1 MNLKNAIESLRTEL
15 RKFSTQKQSFAD
27 YKLTDGT
34 VVRVDGDLVAGTAV
48 YVVAEEG
55 TLPAPDGE
63 HVVEGVGT
71 IKTEGG
77 KIVEVIAAEV
87 ATPEIEPLPVAAEI
101 TPEVAVEVTEEI
113 KEAYPAMTPE
123 VVEAIV
129 AKHLASIME
138 ELKAAY
144 TEMGKMKEKMS
155 AFASQVET
163 MADIVEK
170 VSELPTE
177 APKASGSAIV
187 EQRKAQASQNFN
199 ALAQALQSLKSVK
212 N

>member
-48 YVVAEEG
+48 YVVAEDG

-87 ATPEIEPLPVAAEI
+87 PVAAQEVEV
-101 TPEVAVEVTEEI
+101 EVAPEEVAP
-113 KEAYPAMTPE
+113 EAPIAMTPDM
-123 VVEAIV
+123 VEAIV
-129 AKHLASIME
+129 AKHLSAIME

-144 TEMGKMKEKMS
+144 AEMGKMKEKMS

-170 VSELPTE
+170 VSELPAE

-199 ALAQALQSLKSVK
+199 ALAQALQSLKSK

>member
-48 YVVAEEG
+48 YVVAEDG

-87 ATPEIEPLPVAAEI
+87 PVAAQEVEI
-101 TPEVAVEVTEEI
+101 EVAPEE
-113 KEAYPAMTPE
+113 P
-123 VVEAIV
+123 
-129 AKHLASIME
+129 
-138 ELKAAY
+138 
-144 TEMGKMKEKMS
+144 
-155 AFASQVET
+155 
-163 MADIVEK
+163 
-170 VSELPTE
+170 E
-177 APKASGSAIV
+177 APEMPEAPWPTSLRRFPNSQPRPQK
-187 EQRKAQASQNFN
+187 QAVQ
-199 ALAQALQSLKSVK
+199 QSLSSARLRHRRTSTHSHKHFNHSK
-212 N
+212 KTKPLNPH

>member
-48 YVVAEEG
+48 YVVAEDG

-87 ATPEIEPLPVAAEI
+87 PVAAQEVEI
-101 TPEVAVEVTEEI
+101 EVAPEEP
-113 KEAYPAMTPE
+113 EAPEMPEAPIAMTPDM
-123 VVEAIV
+123 VEAIV
-129 AKHLASIME
+129 AKHLSAIME

-144 TEMGKMKEKMS
+144 AEMGKMKEKMS

-170 VSELPTE
+170 VSELPAE

-199 ALAQALQSLKSVK
+199 ALAQALQSLKSK

>member
-27 YKLTDGT
+27 YKLVDGT

-48 YVVAEEG
+48 YVVAEDG

-87 ATPEIEPLPVAAEI
+87 PVAAQEVEI
-101 TPEVAVEVTEEI
+101 EVAPEEP
-113 KEAYPAMTPE
+113 EAPEMPEAPIAMTPDM
-123 VVEAIV
+123 VEAIV
-129 AKHLASIME
+129 AKHLSAIME

-144 TEMGKMKEKMS
+144 AEMGNMKEKMS

-170 VSELPTE
+170 VSELPAE

-199 ALAQALQSLKSVK
+199 ALAQALQSLKSK

>member
-1 MNLKNAIESLRTEL
+1 MNLKSAIESLRIEL

-48 YVVAEEG
+48 YVVAEDG

-87 ATPEIEPLPVAAEI
+87 PVAAQEVEI
-101 TPEVAVEVTEEI
+101 EVAPEEP
-113 KEAYPAMTPE
+113 EAPEMPEAPIAMTPDM
-123 VVEAIV
+123 VEAIV
-129 AKHLASIME
+129 AKHLSAIME

-144 TEMGKMKEKMS
+144 AEMGKMKEKMS

-170 VSELPTE
+170 VSELPAE

-199 ALAQALQSLKSVK
+199 ALAQALQSLKSK

>member
-27 YKLTDGT
+27 YKLVDGT

-129 AKHLASIME
+129 AKHLGAIME

-144 TEMGKMKEKMS
+144 AEMGKMKEKMS

-199 ALAQALQSLKSVK
+199 ALAQALQSLKSK

>member
-27 YKLTDGT
+27 YKLVDGT

-48 YVVAEEG
+48 YVVAEDG

-87 ATPEIEPLPVAAEI
+87 PVAAQEVEI
-101 TPEVAVEVTEEI
+101 EVAPEEVAP
-113 KEAYPAMTPE
+113 EAPIAMTPDM
-123 VVEAIV
+123 VEAIV
-129 AKHLASIME
+129 AKHLSAIME

-144 TEMGKMKEKMS
+144 AEMGKMKEKMS

-170 VSELPTE
+170 VSELPAE

-199 ALAQALQSLKSVK
+199 ALAQALQSLKSK

>member
-1 MNLKNAIESLRTEL
+1 MNLKSAIESLRTEL
-15 RKFSTQKQSFAD
+15 RKFTTQKQNFAD

-48 YVVAEEG
+48 YVVTEEG

-77 KIVEVIAAEV
+77 KIVEV
-87 ATPEIEPLPVAAEI
+87 VAAEI
-101 TPEVAVEVTEEI
+101 PVAAQDVEIEVAPEEP
-113 KEAYPAMTPE
+113 EAPEMPEAPIAMTPDM
-123 VVEAIV
+123 VEAIV
-129 AKHLASIME
+129 AKHLEAIMA

-144 TEMGKMKEKMS
+144 AEMGNMKEKMS

-170 VSELPTE
+170 VSELPAE
-177 APKASGSAIV
+177 APKPSGSAIV

-199 ALAQALQSLKSVK
+199 ALAQALQSLKK

>member
-1 MNLKNAIESLRTEL
+1 MNLKNAIESLRTEI
-15 RKFSTQKQSFAD
+15 RKFKTQKQSFAD

-48 YVVAEEG
+48 YVVAEDG

-71 IKTEGG
+71 IRTEGG

-87 ATPEIEPLPVAAEI
+87 ATPVIEPLPVAAEI

-113 KEAYPAMTPE
+113 KDAYPLMTPE

-129 AKHLASIME
+129 AKHLGAIME

-144 TEMGKMKEKMS
+144 AEMGKMKDKMS

-187 EQRKAQASQNFN
+187 EQRKSAASQNFN
-199 ALAQALQSLKSVK
+199 ALAQALQSLKSK

>member
-87 ATPEIEPLPVAAEI
+87 ATPEIEALPVAAEI

-129 AKHLASIME
+129 AKHLGAIMD

-144 TEMGKMKEKMS
+144 AEMGKMKEKMS

-170 VSELPTE
+170 VSELPAET
-177 APKASGSAIV
+177 PKASGSAIV

-199 ALAQALQSLKSVK
+199 ALAQALQSLKSK
-212 N
+212 K

>member
-1 MNLKNAIESLRTEL
+1 MNLKNAIESLRTEI

-27 YKLTDGT
+27 YKLVDGT

-48 YVVAEEG
+48 YVVAEDG

-87 ATPEIEPLPVAAEI
+87 ATPVIEPLPVAAEI

-129 AKHLASIME
+129 AKHLGAIMD

-144 TEMGKMKEKMS
+144 AEMGKMKEKMS

-163 MADIVEK
+163 MVDIVEK

-199 ALAQALQSLKSVK
+199 ALAQALQSLKSK
-212 N
+212 K

>member
-1 MNLKNAIESLRTEL
+1 MNLKNAIESLRTEI

-48 YVVAEEG
+48 YVVAEDG

-87 ATPEIEPLPVAAEI
+87 ATPVIEPLPVAAEI

-129 AKHLASIME
+129 AKHLGAIMD

-144 TEMGKMKEKMS
+144 AEMGKMKEKMS

-163 MADIVEK
+163 MVDIVEK

-177 APKASGSAIV
+177 APKTSGSAIV
-187 EQRKAQASQNFN
+187 EQRKAAASQNFN
-199 ALAQALQSLKSVK
+199 ALAQALQSLKSK

>member
-1 MNLKNAIESLRTEL
+1 MNLKNAIESLRSEI
-15 RKFSTQKQSFAD
+15 RKFKTQKQSFAD

-48 YVVAEEG
+48 YVVAEDG

-77 KIVEVIAAEV
+77 KIVEVIVAAPVAETVVAAEV
-87 ATPEIEPLPVAAEI
+87 TPEI
-101 TPEVAVEVTEEI
+101 TE
-113 KEAYPAMTPE
+113 E
-123 VVEAIV
+123 VVETIIEEYPNVTPQKVEEIV
-129 AKHLASIME
+129 EEKLLEISE
-138 ELKAAY
+138 ELKEVVA
-144 TEMGKMKEKMS
+144 EMRKVKSKMES
-155 AFASQVET
+155 FALHMIT

-177 APKASGSAIV
+177 TPKTSGSAIV

-199 ALAQALQSLKSVK
+199 ALAQALQSLKSK
-212 N
+212 K

>member
-1 MNLKNAIESLRTEL
+1 MNLKNAIESLRTEI
-15 RKFSTQKQSFAD
+15 RKFKTQKQSFAD

-48 YVVAEEG
+48 YVVAEDG

-87 ATPEIEPLPVAAEI
+87 ATPVIEPLPVAAEI

-113 KEAYPAMTPE
+113 KDAYPAMTPE

-129 AKHLASIME
+129 AKHLGAIME

-144 TEMGKMKEKMS
+144 AEMGKMKEKMS

-187 EQRKAQASQNFN
+187 EQRKAAASQNFN
-199 ALAQALQSLKSVK
+199 ALAQALQSLKSK

>member
-27 YKLTDGT
+27 YKLADGT

-77 KIVEVIAAEV
+77 KIVEVIAAE
-87 ATPEIEPLPVAAEI
+87 APVAAQEVEI
-101 TPEVAVEVTEEI
+101 EVAPEEP
-113 KEAYPAMTPE
+113 EAPEAPVAMTPE

-129 AKHLASIME
+129 AKHLGAIME

>member
-1 MNLKNAIESLRTEL
+1 MNLKNAIESLRSEL
-15 RKFSTQKQSFAD
+15 RKFSTNKQSFAD
-27 YKLTDGT
+27 YKLVDGT

-48 YVVAEEG
+48 YVVAEDG

-87 ATPEIEPLPVAAEI
+87 PVAAQEVEI
-101 TPEVAVEVTEEI
+101 EVAPEEP
-113 KEAYPAMTPE
+113 EAPEMPEAPIAMTPDM
-123 VVEAIV
+123 VEAIV
-129 AKHLASIME
+129 AKHLSAIME

-144 TEMGKMKEKMS
+144 AEMGKMKEKMS

-170 VSELPTE
+170 VSELPAE

-199 ALAQALQSLKSVK
+199 ALAQALQSLKSK

>member
-1 MNLKNAIESLRTEL
+1 MNLKNAIESLRTEI

-48 YVVAEEG
+48 YVVAEDG

-87 ATPEIEPLPVAAEI
+87 ATPEIEALPVAAEI

-113 KEAYPAMTPE
+113 KGAYPAMTPE

-129 AKHLASIME
+129 AKHLGAIMD

-144 TEMGKMKEKMS
+144 AEMGKMKEKMS

-163 MADIVEK
+163 MVDIVEK

-187 EQRKAQASQNFN
+187 EQRKAAASQNFN
-199 ALAQALQSLKSVK
+199 ALAQALQSLKSK

>member
-1 MNLKNAIESLRTEL
+1 MNLKSAIETLRTEL
-15 RKFSTQKQSFAD
+15 RKFTTQKQAFAD
-27 YKLTDGT
+27 YKLADGT
-34 VVRVDGDLVAGTAV
+34 VIRVDGDLVAGTPV
-48 YVVAEEG
+48 FVVAEEG

-71 IKTEGG
+71 IKTEAG
-77 KIVEVIAAEV
+77 KIVEVVAAEAEV
-87 ATPEIEPLPVAAEI
+87 AAQEVEIEVA
-101 TPEVAVEVTEEI
+101 PEEPEMP
-113 KEAYPAMTPE
+113 EAPIAMTPDM
-123 VVEAIV
+123 VEAIV
-129 AKHLASIME
+129 AKHLSAIME

-144 TEMGKMKEKMS
+144 AEMGKMKEKMS

-170 VSELPTE
+170 VSELPAE

-199 ALAQALQSLKSVK
+199 ALAQAIQTLKKS

>member
-48 YVVAEEG
+48 YVVAEDG

-87 ATPEIEPLPVAAEI
+87 PVAAQEVEI
-101 TPEVAVEVTEEI
+101 EVAPEEP
-113 KEAYPAMTPE
+113 EAPEMPEAPIAMTPDM
-123 VVEAIV
+123 VEAIV
-129 AKHLASIME
+129 AKHLGAIME

-144 TEMGKMKEKMS
+144 AEMGKMKEKMS

-170 VSELPTE
+170 VSELPAE
-177 APKASGSAIV
+177 VPKASGSAIV

-199 ALAQALQSLKSVK
+199 ALAQAIQTLKKS

>member
-48 YVVAEEG
+48 YVVAEDG

-87 ATPEIEPLPVAAEI
+87 PVAAQEVEI
-101 TPEVAVEVTEEI
+101 EVAPEES
-113 KEAYPAMTPE
+113 EAPEMPEAPIAMTPE

-129 AKHLASIME
+129 AKHLGAIME

-144 TEMGKMKEKMS
+144 AEMGKMKEKMS

-170 VSELPTE
+170 VSELPAE

-199 ALAQALQSLKSVK
+199 ALAQALQSLKK

>member
-27 YKLTDGT
+27 YKLADGT
-34 VVRVDGDLVAGTAV
+34 IVRVDGDLVAGTPV
-48 YVVAEEG
+48 FVVAEEG

-63 HVVEGVGT
+63 HIVEGVGT

-77 KIVEVIAAEV
+77 KIVEVVAAEAEV
-87 ATPEIEPLPVAAEI
+87 AAQEVEIEVAPEAPEGPVA
-101 TPEVAVEVTEEI
+101 PEAPI
-113 KEAYPAMTPE
+113 AMTPDM
-123 VVEAIV
+123 VEAIV
-129 AKHLASIME
+129 AKHLSAIME

-144 TEMGKMKEKMS
+144 AEMGNMKEKMS

-170 VSELPTE
+170 VAEMPTE
-177 APKASGSAIV
+177 APKPSGSAIV
-187 EQRKAQASQNFN
+187 EQRKAQAEQNFN
-199 ALAQALQSLKSVK
+199 ALAAAIQSLKSK
-212 N
+212 

>member
-48 YVVAEEG
+48 YVVAEDG

-87 ATPEIEPLPVAAEI
+87 ATPVIEPLPVAAEI

-129 AKHLASIME
+129 AKHLGAIMD

-144 TEMGKMKEKMS
+144 AEMGKMKEKMS

-163 MADIVEK
+163 MVDIVEK

-199 ALAQALQSLKSVK
+199 ALAQALQSLKSK
-212 N
+212 K

>member
-27 YKLTDGT
+27 YKLADGT

-87 ATPEIEPLPVAAEI
+87 PVAAQEVEI
-101 TPEVAVEVTEEI
+101 EVAPEEP
-113 KEAYPAMTPE
+113 EAPEMPEAPIAMTPE

-129 AKHLASIME
+129 AKHLAGIME

-144 TEMGKMKEKMS
+144 AEMGKMKEKMS

-170 VSELPTE
+170 VSELPAE

-199 ALAQALQSLKSVK
+199 ALAQALQTLKSK